1 VRNQGEGGEVE
12 GRGVLMD
19 DAQPSQRQLWYAIHS
34 TSGLGPVAAQRLAV
48 GLRDVNLAV
57 EDLMHRTPEELSDGF
72 GLSDSL
78 AHALAYELE
87 HAWNLRVDD
96 PELLLPGDEAYPN
109 GRFLDAVPP
118 LPVALWAIGLCSLL
132 DNRRP
137 SLGVAGS
144 RDAVDELLE
153 LTHRLAGISAT
164 QGWDVVS
171 GLAAGVDSAAHQGVV
186 DSGGSTIGVLANGLS
201 SPSRHWQPENLDDVC
216 VVSQFAPSEPWS
228 GPRAMQ
234 RNATIAALSD
244 RVFITAAGDRGGSWE
259 MGQLCLKKRKPLYVL
274 DVDTDTAAGNHLL
287 IRGGATAV
295 SADELEVVFREAA
308 LDDSPQTLFD

>member
-1 VRNQGEGGEVE
+1 
-12 GRGVLMD
+12 MD

>member
-1 VRNQGEGGEVE
+1 
-12 GRGVLMD
+12 MD
-19 DAQPSQRQLWYAIHS
+19 DAQPSQRQIWYAVHS
-34 TSGLGPVAAQRLAV
+34 TSGLGPVAAQRLAA
-48 GLRDVNLAV
+48 GLRDMDLAV
-57 EDLMHRTPEELSDGF
+57 EDLLHRTPEELGDGF

-78 AHALAYELE
+78 AHALAYEFE

-96 PELLLPGDEAYPN
+96 PDLFLPGDVAYPN

-118 LPVALWAIGLCSLL
+118 LPIALWVIGLCSLL
-132 DNRRP
+132 DNGRP

-144 RDAVDELLE
+144 RDAVDDLLG
-153 LTHRLAGISAT
+153 LTHRLAGIAVV

-171 GLAAGVDSAAHQGVV
+171 GLSAGVDSAAHQGAV
-186 DSGGSTIGVLANGLS
+186 DLGGSTIGVLANGIS
-201 SPSRHWQPENLDDVC
+201 VRSRHWQPENLDDVC
-216 VVSQFAPSEPWS
+216 VVSQFARSEPWS

-274 DVDTDTAAGNHLL
+274 DIDADTAAGNQLL

-295 SADELEVVFREAA
+295 SANELEVVFRETAV
-308 LDDSPQTLFD
+308 DDHPQTLFD

>member
-1 VRNQGEGGEVE
+1 
-12 GRGVLMD
+12 MD
-19 DAQPSQRQLWYAIHS
+19 GAQPSQRQLWYAIHS

-171 GLAAGVDSAAHQGVV
+171 GLAAGVDSAAHQGAV

-201 SPSRHWQPENLDDVC
+201 ARSRHWQPENLDDVC

-259 MGQLCLKKRKPLYVL
+259 TGQLCLKKRKPLYVL
-274 DVDTDTAAGNHLL
+274 DVDTDTAAGNQRL

-308 LDDSPQTLFD
+308 LDDSPEAALDDSPQTLFD